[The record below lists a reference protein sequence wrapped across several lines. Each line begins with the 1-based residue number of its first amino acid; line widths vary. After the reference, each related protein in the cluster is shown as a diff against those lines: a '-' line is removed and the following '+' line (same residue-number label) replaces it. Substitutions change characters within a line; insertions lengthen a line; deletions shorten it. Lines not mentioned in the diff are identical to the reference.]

1 MAAQLILA
9 GLGAGLGAY
18 GSIMQGKAQAEASR
32 TQANALRSSAQEIR
46 ARAKQNIKARQ
57 YQGQE
62 QRGEVGQNIASS
74 GFTLDS
80 AESLIS
86 ASLEK
91 EVLDSLNIQREAD
104 YTAAVREAEARSYD
118 RAAKYQKQAGYINAA
133 SSILGGAE
141 KFYR

>member
-9 GLGAGLGAY
+9 GAGAGLGAY
-18 GSIMQGKAQAEASR
+18 GSIMQGKAQAESSR
-32 TQANALRSSAQEIR
+32 AQANSLRASAQEIR

-62 QRGEVGQNIASS
+62 QRGEIGQNIASS
-74 GFTLDS
+74 GFTLDT

-86 ASLEK
+86 ASLER
-91 EVLDSLNIQREAD
+91 EVLESLSIQREAD

-118 RAAKYQKQAGYINAA
+118 KAARYQKQAGYANAA
-133 SSILGGAE
+133 SSILGGAQ
-141 KFYR
+141 KFV